1 MFPEFTGRRDG
12 AFPEYQVVPS
22 GDSADKGTIYYDAI
36 LLEFSVNGIALT
48 DPLATRLKRRYP
60 DALLVYIHLESIFH
74 PQPTLMAPVDGVFYM
89 FPNEGGYDAV
99 LGKAKTYKQGVPE
112 YLDLYADDKHHLS
125 EVGHKLVTD
134 DIMELLYR
142 TLTRWPER

>member
-12 AFPEYQVVPS
+12 AFPEYQVAPS
-22 GDSADKGTIYYDAI
+22 GDSADKGTIYYDVI
-36 LLEFSVNGIALT
+36 LLKFSMNGIALT
-48 DPLATRLKRRYP
+48 DPLATRLKRGYP
-60 DALLVYIHLESIFH
+60 DVLLVHKHLKSVTH
-74 PQPTLMAPVDGVFYM
+74 PQPTVMAPVDGVFYM

-112 YLDLYADDKHHLS
+112 YLDLYTDDKHHLS

-142 TLTRWPER
+142 TLTQ